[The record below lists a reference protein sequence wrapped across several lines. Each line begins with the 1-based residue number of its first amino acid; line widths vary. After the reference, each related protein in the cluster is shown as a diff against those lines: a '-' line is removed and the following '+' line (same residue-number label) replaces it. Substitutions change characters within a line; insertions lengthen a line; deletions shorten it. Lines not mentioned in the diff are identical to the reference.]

1 VTKNAPAA
9 QAHPNALLL
18 DALLAH
24 AATAERNP
32 DGTLTEEAKA
42 DLHRIAAL
50 AEDPEAV
57 AEIQKQA
64 DGQE

>member
-1 VTKNAPAA
+1 VTD
-9 QAHPNALLL
+9 HPNALLL
-18 DALLAH
+18 DAMLAH

-32 DGTLTEEAKA
+32 DGTLTEQARA

-50 AEDPEAV
+50 AEDPEVV
-57 AEIQKQA
+57 AELEKRA

>member
-1 VTKNAPAA
+1 MSD
-9 QAHPNALLL
+9 HPNALLL
-18 DALLAH
+18 DAMLAH

-50 AEDPEAV
+50 AKDPEVV
-57 AEIQKQA
+57 AEMLSK
-64 DGQE
+64 GQEGEED